1 MAEQGTK
8 IDVAQVASL
17 ARLSLPQD
25 MIPRLQAEMEQ
36 IVGYVEMLAELDVSG
51 IEPTAHAVA
60 RTNVLRDDEPSD
72 PFPREA
78 MLAPFETLP
87 REQALGR
94 VLAAPTVSC
103 PPAVPILVCGERIDA
118 QALALFA
125 YYGLDRLDV
134 VLPDD
139 EQGGISR

>member
-25 MIPRLQAEMEQ
+25 MIPRLQSEMEQ
-36 IVGYVEMLAELDVSG
+36 IVGYVEMLADLDVSG

-60 RTNVLRDDEPSD
+60 RTNVLRDDVPSD

-78 MLAPFETLP
+78 LLAN
-87 REQALGR
+87 
-94 VLAAPTVSC
+94 APDLIEGELVK
-103 PPAVPILVCGERIDA
+103 VP
-118 QALALFA
+118 Q
-125 YYGLDRLDV
+125 
-134 VLPDD
+134 VLPG
-139 EQGGISR
+139 EGIA

>member
-51 IEPTAHAVA
+51 ISPPAHAVA
-60 RTNVLRDDEPSD
+60 RTAVLPVYVPSD
-72 PFPREA
+72 PFPRDA
-78 MLAPFETLP
+78 MLAN
-87 REQALGR
+87 
-94 VLAAPTVSC
+94 APDLIEGELVK
-103 PPAVPILVCGERIDA
+103 VP
-118 QALALFA
+118 Q
-125 YYGLDRLDV
+125 
-134 VLPDD
+134 VLPG
-139 EQGGISR
+139 EGIA

>member
-25 MIPRLQAEMEQ
+25 MIPRLQSEMEQ

-60 RTNVLRDDEPSD
+60 RTNVLRDDVPSE
-72 PFPREA
+72 PFPREE
-78 MLAPFETLP
+78 MLANAP
-87 REQALGR
+87 ALIEDEL
-94 VLAAPTVSC
+94 VK
-103 PPAVPILVCGERIDA
+103 VPQV
-118 QALALFA
+118 
-125 YYGLDRLDV
+125 DRKSV
-134 VLPDD
+134 V
-139 EQGGISR
+139 

>member
-72 PFPREA
+72 PVPREV
-78 MLAPFETLP
+78 MLAN
-87 REQALGR
+87 
-94 VLAAPTVSC
+94 APDLIEGELVK
-103 PPAVPILVCGERIDA
+103 VP
-118 QALALFA
+118 Q
-125 YYGLDRLDV
+125 
-134 VLPDD
+134 VLPG
-139 EQGGISR
+139 EGIA